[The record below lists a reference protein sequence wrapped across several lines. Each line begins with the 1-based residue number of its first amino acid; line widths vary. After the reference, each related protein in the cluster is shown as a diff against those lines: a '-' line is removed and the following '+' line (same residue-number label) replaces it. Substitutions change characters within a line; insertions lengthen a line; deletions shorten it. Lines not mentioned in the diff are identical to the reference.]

1 MPGLWRNKKSLC
13 LSSVDQTRIYNK
25 IVKFKVKTVRIYCS
39 IVHTGIMINS
49 NPGNDEWEQT
59 NKQTNKRN
67 SLKYHKAGEAIG
79 ILIQNIADIPDV
91 QRWAEAAGVS
101 RGWLWYTMKEVYNKA
116 PGEILKEVRFEKI
129 AQLLKEDIHAISY
142 SIARDCG
149 FRNDDS
155 MRKFLSTNYGY
166 TYKTLKDQLI
176 NGNLDIGGNW
186 LDKIWTNI
194 PVFER
199 IYW

>member
-1 MPGLWRNKKSLC
+1 MR
-13 LSSVDQTRIYNK
+13 
-25 IVKFKVKTVRIYCS
+25 
-39 IVHTGIMINS
+39 
-49 NPGNDEWEQT
+49 
-59 NKQTNKRN
+59 
-67 SLKYHKAGEAIG
+67 
-79 ILIQNIADIPDV
+79 
-91 QRWAEAAGVS
+91 
-101 RGWLWYTMKEVYNKA
+101 EVYNKA

-186 LDKIWTNI
+186 LDKI
-194 PVFER
+194 
-199 IYW
+199 